1 MPAPP
6 KIAPQKIAPQKSAL
20 IVHPDVGVL
29 SQLQGELTKNG
40 LTAILARDLPSALLA
55 INQHYF
61 EFALVNAKI
70 SEEGDG
76 WSLAG
81 ILRLVFP
88 RIFTTMIAPQTDVL
102 TLRSAINSGVDE
114 VLESSAT
121 PASIAK
127 ALLQREAP
135 PAGSRVQ

>member
-1 MPAPP
+1 MPTRT
-6 KIAPQKIAPQKSAL
+6 KIAPQKNAL

-40 LTAILARDLPSALLA
+40 VTAILARDLPSALLA

-61 EFALVNAKI
+61 ELALVNAKI

-76 WSLAG
+76 WSVAG

-88 RIFTTMIAPQTDVL
+88 NIFLTMIALKTDVL

-114 VLESSAT
+114 VLESTASAENIAKVLLHLEPPPSAT
-121 PASIAK
+121 
-127 ALLQREAP
+127 
-135 PAGSRVQ
+135 RVQ

>member
-1 MPAPP
+1 MPTRP
-6 KIAPQKIAPQKSAL
+6 KIAPQKNAL

-40 LTAILARDLPSALLA
+40 VTAILARDLPSALLA

-61 EFALVNAKI
+61 ELAVVNAKI

-76 WSLAG
+76 WSVAG

-88 RIFTTMIAPQTDVL
+88 NIFLTMIAPKTDVL

-114 VLESSAT
+114 MLESTASAEN
-121 PASIAK
+121 IAK
-127 ALLQREAP
+127 VLLHLEP
-135 PAGSRVQ
+135 PRSANRVQ

>member
-1 MPAPP
+1 MPTRP
-6 KIAPQKIAPQKSAL
+6 KVAPQKNAL
-20 IVHPDVGVL
+20 IVHPDVGAL

-40 LTAILARDLPSALLA
+40 VTAILARDLPSALLA

-61 EFALVNAKI
+61 ELAVVNAKI

-76 WSLAG
+76 WSVAG

-88 RIFTTMIAPQTDVL
+88 KIFLTMIAPKTDVL

-114 VLESSAT
+114 VLEST
-121 PASIAK
+121 ASTENIAK
-127 ALLQREAP
+127 ALLHLEP
-135 PAGSRVQ
+135 PSSATRVQ

>member
-1 MPAPP
+1 MPAPLR
-6 KIAPQKIAPQKSAL
+6 IAPQKSAL

-40 LTAILARDLPSALLA
+40 VTAILARDLPSALLA

-88 RIFTTMIAPQTDVL
+88 KIFMTMIAPQTDVL

-127 ALLQREAP
+127 TLIQREAP
-135 PAGSRVQ
+135 SSGTRVQ

>member
-1 MPAPP
+1 MPTRP
-6 KIAPQKIAPQKSAL
+6 KIAPQKNAL

-40 LTAILARDLPSALLA
+40 VTAILARDLPSALLA

-61 EFALVNAKI
+61 ELAVVNTKI

-76 WSLAG
+76 WSVAG

-88 RIFTTMIAPQTDVL
+88 KIFMTMIVAKTDVL

-114 VLESSAT
+114 VLESAAT
-121 PASIAK
+121 PEDIAK
-127 ALLQREAP
+127 ALIHLEPRT
-135 PAGSRVQ
+135 PAARVQ